1 MEEDSVNKNEF
12 VDLVAER
19 LETNRKAAAEAVE
32 AVFDTVKS
40 EVAKGER
47 VAISGFGIFESIQR
61 KARQARNPLDG
72 SLVDVKAKLVPKF
85 RPGTDFKSFVENP
98 VDALKK
104 AREGAKSA
112 PAKTTEAAKKTTQA
126 AKSTAS
132 AAKKTTTT
140 AAKKAST
147 AAKKSTSTAAKKA
160 STTAKKTTAKTT
172 SAPAKKAPAK
182 KAPAKTT
189 AKKAPAKK
197 APAKKA
203 STS

>member
-1 MEEDSVNKNEF
+1 MNKNEF

-112 PAKTTEAAKKTTQA
+112 PAKTTEAARKTTQA
-126 AKSTAS
+126 AKSTAT

-147 AAKKSTSTAAKKA
+147 AAKKSTSAA
-160 STTAKKTTAKTT
+160 AKKTTAKTT
-172 SAPAKKAPAK
+172 AKKTPAKKTPAK
-182 KAPAKTT
+182 KPA
-189 AKKAPAKK
+189 
-197 APAKKA
+197 AKKA